1 LARCRRK
8 EETMSI
14 NTITSFTD
22 KDHEDIMDF
31 QSKIEEEELRINTIE
46 ANKDSDIETQDIK
59 LRRILSSN

>member
-1 LARCRRK
+1 
-8 EETMSI
+8 MSI
-14 NTITSFTD
+14 HTITSFTD

>member
-1 LARCRRK
+1 
-8 EETMSI
+8 MSI

-46 ANKDSDIETQDIK
+46 ANKDLDIETQDIK
-59 LRRILSSN
+59 LKRILSSN

>member
-14 NTITSFTD
+14 HTITSFTD

-59 LRRILSSN
+59 LKRILSSN

>member
-59 LRRILSSN
+59 LKRI

>member
-1 LARCRRK
+1 MARCRRK

-59 LRRILSSN
+59 LKRILSSN